1 MQPLTTEALKGF
13 LTAAEPPC
21 ISLYQPTHRAVPDSL
36 QDPIRYKNL
45 VRDAERE
52 LREKFPERQVRSLLE
67 RFEELAGDKT
77 FWMHQRDGLTILASS
92 STFEVFRLQRPVKE
106 LVVVADSFH
115 IKPLLRIVQSA
126 ERFQVLAL
134 DRQKA
139 TLYEGDRDALDE
151 VDVGDMP
158 TTITAVLGDLEAE
171 PQRRIA
177 YNAEPAVFHGQGG
190 RDDEAVDR
198 DRDRFFR
205 AIDSEVLDR
214 FSRASG
220 LPLVL
225 AALPEYHAEFR
236 RVSRNPFLQPEG
248 VAKDPGALT
257 IDELRGEVW
266 KVLEPQYLARLARL
280 IEDHRTAAA
289 RGLAATDL
297 GEVARAVA
305 AARVRVLMVEA
316 DRLIP
321 GRFDPATGEIRPD
334 RLDDSEVDDL
344 TDDLAE
350 AVLRKDGEV
359 IVVPRGRMP
368 SDTGIAATFRF

>member
-1 MQPLTTEALKGF
+1 MPLLTTEALKGF

-36 QDPIRYKNL
+36 QDPIRYRNL

-52 LREKFPERQVRSLLE
+52 LREKLPERQVRSLLE
-67 RFEELAGDKT
+67 RFEELSEDKA
-77 FWMHQRDGLTILASS
+77 FWMHQRDGLTILASGGV
-92 STFEVFRLQRPVKE
+92 FEVFRLQRPVKE

-126 ERFQVLAL
+126 DRFQVLAL

-139 TLYEGDRDALDE
+139 TLYEGDRYGLDE

-158 TTITAVLGDLEAE
+158 TTITEVLGDLEAE

-236 RVSRNPFLQPEG
+236 RVSRNPSLQPEG

-257 IDELRGEVW
+257 VDELRGEVW
-266 KVLEPQYLARLARL
+266 KVLEPHYLARLAGL

-289 RGLAATDL
+289 RGMAATDL
-297 GEVARAVA
+297 GEVAKATA

-321 GRFDPATGEIRPD
+321 GRFDPASGEIRPD

-359 IVVPRGRMP
+359 IVVPPGRMP
-368 SDTGIAATFRF
+368 SDTGVAATFRF